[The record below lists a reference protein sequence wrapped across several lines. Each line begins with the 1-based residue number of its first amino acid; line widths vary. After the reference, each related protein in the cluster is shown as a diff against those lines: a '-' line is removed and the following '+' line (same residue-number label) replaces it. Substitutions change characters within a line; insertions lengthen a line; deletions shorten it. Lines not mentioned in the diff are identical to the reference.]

1 MGRPSR
7 GVLVHDDGT
16 EEIVA
21 PASIMI
27 DDFGARLLL
36 EYEYGPEMLP
46 SNAVS
51 SEALTAAGMWRYSAL
66 LPIDESPIV
75 YPLPVGGTPLV
86 APPVLRA
93 SIGLPN
99 LWLKDETR
107 GPSGSN
113 KDRATALVLQQA
125 MSSGVSRVTSASTG
139 NVAVS
144 LAVGAAAAGKEAVN
158 FVASDVDDG
167 KLALMR
173 HVGATVIKVQ
183 GGYEAAFRLSRQ
195 AAREFGWIDRNTGV
209 NPVTVEAKKTV
220 AFEIW
225 EQLGGE
231 VPDVVAVPVGDGPTL
246 NGIAKGFRELVACGV
261 AAAVPVLVGVQADGC
276 QPVKRA
282 WEVGGRV
289 EATAAHTIADGIG
302 VSRPISGALAV
313 RDVVASA
320 GFFVSVT
327 DAQML
332 EAMALLGA
340 SAGVLAEPA
349 GAASLAGLLVA
360 VREGRLASN
369 ARMVALVTGSALKTP
384 RFYQIG
390 GRVAEISADLDE
402 LSRVLRSLDSAIPIS
417 RGRMHRPSDE
427 GARPGGPI
435 RHLRR

>member
-7 GVLVHDDGT
+7 GVLVHDDGA
-16 EEIVA
+16 EEVVD
-21 PASIMI
+21 PASVAI

-36 EYEYGPEMLP
+36 EYDYRPDLLPADAGTPE
-46 SNAVS
+46 AVS
-51 SEALTAAGMWRYSAL
+51 AGGMWRYAAL
-66 LPIDESPIV
+66 LPLDEGPIV

-93 SIGLPN
+93 RLGLPN

-113 KDRATALVLQQA
+113 KDRATALVLQEA
-125 MSSGVSRVTSASTG
+125 MSSGTSRVTAASTG

-144 LAVGAAAAGKEAVN
+144 LAVGAAATGKEAVI
-158 FVASDVDDG
+158 FVAADVDDG
-167 KLALMR
+167 KLALML
-173 HVGATVIKVQ
+173 HVGATVIKVA

-231 VPDVVAVPVGDGPTL
+231 TPDVVAVPVGDGPTL
-246 NGIAKGFRELVACGV
+246 NGISKGFRELMACGV
-261 AAAVPVLVGVQADGC
+261 ASRIPRLIGVQAEGC

-282 WEVGGRV
+282 WETGQPVRET
-289 EATAAHTIADGIG
+289 EAATIADGIG
-302 VSRPISGALAV
+302 VSRPINGSMAV
-313 RDVVASA
+313 RDVLASR

-332 EAMALLGA
+332 EAMGMLGS

-349 GAASLAGLLVA
+349 GAASLAGLLIA
-360 VREGRLASN
+360 VREGQIDAR

-384 RFYQIG
+384 RFYRQL
-390 GRVAEISADLDE
+390 GRVVEIKADLE
-402 LSRVLRSLDSAIPIS
+402 ALSRILA
-417 RGRMHRPSDE
+417 
-427 GARPGGPI
+427 
-435 RHLRR
+435 

>member
-7 GVLVHDDGT
+7 GVLVHADGT

-21 PASIMI
+21 PASVVI

-36 EYEYGPEMLP
+36 EYEYGPELLP
-46 SNAVS
+46 SNAAS
-51 SEALTAAGMWRYSAL
+51 CAALSGAGMWRYSAL
-66 LPIDESPIV
+66 LPIDEGPIV

-86 APPVLRA
+86 APAVLRA
-93 SIGLPN
+93 RIGLPN

-125 MSSGVSRVTSASTG
+125 ISSGVSRVTSASTG

-144 LAVGAAAAGKEAVN
+144 LAVGAAAVGKEAVN
-158 FVASDVDDG
+158 FVAADVDDG

-173 HVGATVIKVQ
+173 HVGATVVKVR

-209 NPVTVEAKKTV
+209 NPATVEAKKTV

-225 EQLGGE
+225 EQLEGDM
-231 VPDVVAVPVGDGPTL
+231 PDVVAVPVGDGPTL

-261 AAAVPVLVGVQADGC
+261 ASTVPRLVGVQADGC
-276 QPVKRA
+276 QPVKRV
-282 WEVGGRV
+282 WEAGGRV
-289 EATAAHTIADGIG
+289 EATETHTIADGIG

-332 EAMALLGA
+332 EAMGLLGA

-360 VREGRLASN
+360 VREGRLAPH

-384 RFYQIG
+384 RFYQAG

-402 LSRVLRSLDSAIPIS
+402 LSRVLRSLDST
-417 RGRMHRPSDE
+417 RDGR
-427 GARPGGPI
+427 
-435 RHLRR
+435 

>member
-1 MGRPSR
+1 
-7 GVLVHDDGT
+7 
-16 EEIVA
+16 
-21 PASIMI
+21 
-27 DDFGARLLL
+27 
-36 EYEYGPEMLP
+36 
-46 SNAVS
+46 
-51 SEALTAAGMWRYSAL
+51 MWRYSAL
-66 LPIDESPIV
+66 LPIDASPIV

-86 APPVLRA
+86 APGFLRA
-93 SIGLPN
+93 RVGLPN

-209 NPVTVEAKKTV
+209 NPATVEAKKTV

-225 EQLGGE
+225 EQLGGAM
-231 VPDVVAVPVGDGPTL
+231 PDAVAVPVGDGPTL

-261 AAAVPVLVGVQADGC
+261 ASAVPVLVGVQADGC

-282 WEVGGRV
+282 WEAGGRI
-289 EATAAHTIADGIG
+289 EATEARTIADGIR

-327 DAQML
+327 DEQML
-332 EAMALLGA
+332 EAMGLLGA

-360 VREGRLASN
+360 VRKGRLAAGS
-369 ARMVALVTGSALKTP
+369 RMVALVTGSALKTP
-384 RFYQIG
+384 RFYQVR
-390 GRVAEISADLDE
+390 GRVAEIPADLDE
-402 LSRVLRSLDSAIPIS
+402 LSRVLRSLDSA
-417 RGRMHRPSDE
+417 RDGQ
-427 GARPGGPI
+427 
-435 RHLRR
+435 

>member
-1 MGRPSR
+1 MGKPSR
-7 GVLVHDDGT
+7 GVLFHDDGR
-16 EEIVA
+16 EEIVDPDSVA
-21 PASIMI
+21 IE
-27 DDFGARLLL
+27 DFGARLEL
-36 EYEYGPEMLP
+36 EYDYRPELIP
-46 SNAVS
+46 ADAGSR
-51 SEALTAAGMWRYSAL
+51 EALSGGGMWRYAAL
-66 LPIDESPIV
+66 LPLDEGPIV
-75 YPLPVGGTPLV
+75 YPLLVGGTPFV

-93 SIGLPN
+93 RLGLPN

-113 KDRATALVLQQA
+113 KDRATALVLQKA
-125 MSSGVSRVTSASTG
+125 MSSGTSRVTSASTG
-139 NVAVS
+139 NVAAS

-167 KLALMR
+167 KLALML

-231 VPDVVAVPVGDGPTL
+231 TPDVVAVPVGDGPTL

-261 AAAVPVLVGVQADGC
+261 AHTVPRLIGVQADGC

-282 WEVGGRV
+282 WETGRWV
-289 EATAAHTIADGIG
+289 RGTEVDTIADGIG

-313 RDVVASA
+313 RDVVASD

-332 EAMALLGA
+332 DAMGLLGT
-340 SAGVLAEPA
+340 SAGLLAEPA

-360 VREGRLASN
+360 VREGRIDARS
-369 ARMVALVTGSALKTP
+369 RMVALVTGSILKTP
-384 RFYQIG
+384 RFFRPG
-390 GRVAEISADLDE
+390 GRVAEIPADLE
-402 LSRVLRSLDSAIPIS
+402 ALSHVLA
-417 RGRMHRPSDE
+417 
-427 GARPGGPI
+427 
-435 RHLRR
+435 